1 MNTLKINTEWLER
14 LAIIGQQIGNTP
26 LVPIRRMFSKPG
38 VEIWAKLEWQQLAG
52 SVKARPAFNIIRT
65 AVESGLL
72 YPGKTLID
80 ATSGNTGIAYA
91 AIGAALGLPVT
102 IVAPANMTI
111 ARRQM
116 IHAHGAKL
124 IFSSPLEGTDGSQA
138 LVKELVAAEPHRYF
152 YADQY
157 SNDANWQAH
166 FHGTAQEI
174 WAQTQGRITHFATG
188 LGTTG
193 SFMGTTRGLKALNH
207 KLQAI
212 ELQPDFAMHTLEGWK
227 YLDAAVIIPPIYQR
241 DLADGRIEVK
251 VERAHEV
258 LHIAAREEGLL
269 LSPSAAASLAGAMQL
284 AETIDAGVIVTLLA
298 DNIEK
303 YAELY
308 DEIFA

>member
-1 MNTLKINTEWLER
+1 MNALNINTEWLAS
-14 LAIIGQQIGNTP
+14 LDIVGQQIGRTP
-26 LVPIRRMFSKPG
+26 LVPIRRLFQKPG
-38 VEIWAKLEWQQLAG
+38 VEIWAKLEWQQLGG
-52 SVKARPAFNIIRT
+52 SVKARPAYNIIRR
-65 AVESGLL
+65 AVEQGLL

-91 AIGAALGLPVT
+91 AVGAAIGLPVT

-116 IHAHGAKL
+116 LHAHGAKI

-138 LVKELVAAEPHRYF
+138 LVRELVAAEPEGYF

-166 FHGTAQEI
+166 EAGTAQEI
-174 WAQTQGRITHFATG
+174 WQQTAGRITHFATG

-193 SFMGTTRGLKALNH
+193 SFMGTTRGLKALNPRI
-207 KLQAI
+207 QAI

-227 YLDAAVIIPPIYQR
+227 YLDAAVVIPAIYKSE
-241 DLADGRIEVK
+241 LADGRIEVK
-251 VERAHEV
+251 VERAHEIIH
-258 LHIAAREEGLL
+258 LAARQEGLL
-269 LSPSAAASLAGAMQL
+269 LSPSSAASLAGAIAL
-284 AETIDAGVIVTLLA
+284 AETLEKGVVVTLFA